1 MFWKDGQPTPSGAQ
15 SLLLAL
21 KLTAAA
27 AAEPEH
33 FLIAMLEGG
42 SSPLAKACL
51 SLRPALQCKTLM
63 ETIVGSSR
71 SRTPQPPS
79 EAWSA
84 QLLSER
90 SRKMLAN
97 LDGDP
102 DWQAAD
108 EGRRESLLAAA
119 ALQAA
124 LPRVQRVFDHMGA
137 ATPAVLD
144 ALRRRADVPRPVPF
158 DGGGRVNRKAFCA
171 SGRAILNLMES
182 EGKGLGLS
190 RIGTP
195 LFLFA
200 LAARENGLLERAL
213 RLQVI
218 DPRKVH
224 EGLLIHLRA
233 LGTRRF
239 NEGLVLQR
247 DAMQPAVVAAFEK
260 AADLAHERALP
271 QIGEPE
277 LLKAL
282 LIQNDL
288 FVQSSLTGAK
298 VKLDELSHYVFQRHS
313 GEQDE
318 TEEKETVLPLEEVEA
333 RLRQR
338 VVGQDHAVDIVLPI
352 IKRMRFGFV
361 REDRPLGVLLF
372 LGASG
377 TGKTQLAKE
386 IARAVYGSEEKLIF
400 LEMGQFGTE
409 ISKNIFIGA
418 PPGYVGYG
426 EGLLTNGLRDHP
438 ESVVLFDEVE
448 KAHPSVFDV
457 LLRFLDEG
465 RIADPAG
472 PVRDGRRCMIVLT
485 SNHALDMLGAL
496 IEKQSRLKSLPP
508 EERDRVRAEV
518 RRAILET
525 RFFRP
530 EFLNRVDELIL
541 FNNFDADAYRRILTN
556 QLEHERQR
564 LIREKSLEV
573 AFDDS
578 LVEELVDRCCQRRDE
593 GARVCGKLIGQ
604 LVVEPLIDFFVDSRH
619 ADARAARVTYA
630 SGQGVRI
637 AEATP
642 TLAEV
647 DA

>member
-1 MFWKDGQPTPSGAQ
+1 MFWKDGQPTPRGEQ

-21 KLTAAA
+21 KLTAAGTV
-27 AAEPEH
+27 EPEH
-33 FLIAMLEGG
+33 FLVALLQAGD
-42 SSPLAKACL
+42 SPLSKACL
-51 SLRPALQCKTLM
+51 GVRPSLQLKTLL
-63 ETIVGSSR
+63 ETIVASAR
-71 SRTPQPPS
+71 SHTPQPPP
-79 EAWSA
+79 ETWSA
-84 QLLSER
+84 PLLSDR
-90 SRKMLAN
+90 SRKMLAELTN
-97 LDGDP
+97 DP
-102 DWQAAD
+102 AWQAAD
-108 EGRRESLLAAA
+108 EARQQSLLAAA

-124 LPRVQRVFDHMGA
+124 WPRVQRVFNHMGA
-137 ATPAVLD
+137 ATAAVLES
-144 ALRRRADVPRPVPF
+144 LQRCTDVPRPEPF
-158 DGGGRVNRKAFCA
+158 DGAGQVNRKAFCA

-182 EGKGLGLS
+182 EGRGLGLS

-200 LAARENGLLERAL
+200 FAAREDGLLERAL

-218 DPRKVH
+218 DPRRVH

-239 NEGLVLQR
+239 NEGLALQR
-247 DAMQPAVVAAFEK
+247 DAMQPAVASAIEQ
-260 AADLAHERALP
+260 AADLAYERRLP

-282 LIQNDL
+282 LMQNDL

-318 TEEKETVLPLEEVEA
+318 AEEKETLVPLEEVEML
-333 RLRQR
+333 LRQR
-338 VVGQDHAVDIVLPI
+338 VVGQDHAVDVVLPI
-352 IKRMRFGFV
+352 IKRMRFGYP

-386 IARAVYGSEEKLIF
+386 IARAVYGSEDKLIF

-409 ISKNIFIGA
+409 VSKNIFIGA

-438 ESVVLFDEVE
+438 EAVVLFDEVE

-496 IEKQSRLKSLPP
+496 IEKQSLLKHLPP

-525 RFFRP
+525 KFFRP
-530 EFLNRVDELIL
+530 EFVNRVDELIL
-541 FNNFDADAYRRILTN
+541 FNNFDEDAYEHILRN

-564 LIREKSLEV
+564 LRREKKLEV
-573 AFDDS
+573 AFDEG
-578 LVEELVDRCCQRRDE
+578 LVKELVKRCSERRDE

-604 LVVEPLIDFFVDSRH
+604 LVMGPLIDFFVDPQHR
-619 ADARAARVTYA
+619 DVRAVRVTYA
-630 SGQGVRI
+630 PGRGLGI
-637 AEATP
+637 AATTP
-642 TLAEV
+642 SVAEV